1 MLQGIDDQY
10 KQSNIFFMI
19 RLAVDYELVKQK
31 DLENSL
37 LEYSVALLQQ
47 LFKQIL
53 LPNNYQMD
61 ESFDCN
67 VDNDNNLFQG
77 YTYYENLDPID
88 QIFRLILSIL
98 QGRSY
103 DEVTGIMQNY
113 YEQF

>member
-1 MLQGIDDQY
+1 
-10 KQSNIFFMI
+10 MI

-53 LPNNYQMD
+53 LPNNYQME
-61 ESFDCN
+61 ESFDFN

-98 QGRSY
+98 QGRTY
-103 DEVTGIMQNY
+103 DEVMGIMQNY